1 MTFIP
6 TVSRPDDPAERRLDG
21 ADRPRRVDRGA
32 RVRGTRAAAETHVAY
47 LCGNPDMILSAEQTL
62 LELGFPETAVKKE
75 LYWPKGKE
83 PRGMAGMELA
93 SAIEA
98 AEQNADE

>member
-1 MTFIP
+1 MSRSIVAPVFKELGLIP
-6 TVSRPDDPAERRLDG
+6 DSTI
-21 ADRPRRVDRGA
+21 
-32 RVRGTRAAAETHVAY
+32 AY

-62 LELGFPETAVKKE
+62 LELGLPESAVKKE

-83 PRGMAGMELA
+83 PRGLAGMELA